1 MRRRPGRDNARASI
15 AATASVYGRNE
26 CFGQSSTEY
35 CFYCRQEGAM
45 VLVDVH
51 MGSSGDGPLEIPPSL
66 SSPVQPETF
75 LLWGLA

>member
-1 MRRRPGRDNARASI
+1 
-15 AATASVYGRNE
+15 
-26 CFGQSSTEY
+26 
-35 CFYCRQEGAM
+35 M